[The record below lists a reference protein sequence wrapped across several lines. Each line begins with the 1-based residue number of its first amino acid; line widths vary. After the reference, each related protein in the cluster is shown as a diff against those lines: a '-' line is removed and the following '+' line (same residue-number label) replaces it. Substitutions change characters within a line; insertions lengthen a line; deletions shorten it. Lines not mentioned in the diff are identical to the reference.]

1 MLMRVRERHN
11 EVQVDLSGVAG
22 RQESVLAA
30 LSACQRSCTCL
41 GGIGA
46 ATTSLSVRARADN
59 MQVRMRASNGQPLDV
74 VEIYR
79 CLRRALV
86 ERSRAGVTPSAAI

>member
-1 MLMRVRERHN
+1 MLMRVRERQN
-11 EVQVDLSGVAG
+11 EVQVELTGVAG

-30 LSACQRSCTCL
+30 LSSCQRSCSCL
-41 GGIGA
+41 SGIGQ
-46 ATTSLSVRARADN
+46 ATTSLTVRARADG
-59 MQVRMRASNGQPLDV
+59 MQVRLRSSNGQPLDV

-86 ERSRAGVTPSAAI
+86 ERSRTGVASGAAL

>member
-1 MLMRVRERHN
+1 
-11 EVQVDLSGVAG
+11 
-22 RQESVLAA
+22 
-30 LSACQRSCTCL
+30 
-41 GGIGA
+41 
-46 ATTSLSVRARADN
+46 

-86 ERSRAGVTPSAAI
+86 ERSRVGVTPSAAI